1 MQAMLTK
8 GADVHLRDD
17 QGWTSLMC
25 CCQGAVAP
33 RSASREACLRIL
45 LGAGAV
51 VGCENLVGRTALHAA
66 AASGVSHISLCEVLL
81 AWGADA
87 TLRSSAGDSP
97 VSCLLRSADRSGD
110 TIPLLRRLSPLL
122 AAAAGVQAE
131 LDTQAFRFFKLLS
144 GVLVPAYNLGSDPA
158 QLEAEIASR
167 PVFHPLRHG
176 ETAQHSAAQ
185 HSSAQLSTVHHT
197 APHSAL
203 SGAE

>member
-131 LDTQAFRFFKLLS
+131 LVKVQADAVQPFELAIYTLFCFWHHCFIRTSQGIPSMQLTRTHADHKTRAECSGGSLLS
-144 GVLVPAYNLGSDPA
+144 RA
-158 QLEAEIASR
+158 LEN
-167 PVFHPLRHG
+167 
-176 ETAQHSAAQ
+176 
-185 HSSAQLSTVHHT
+185 
-197 APHSAL
+197 
-203 SGAE
+203 